1 MGAEMADVA
10 DIANDVAADL
20 KGQTVLQNHRCRV
33 LLVEDD
39 FRSAEVAQSILEY
52 LECDVTVARSGAEAV
67 GAVRQDTFDLVL
79 MDVGLPVMNGLDATR
94 LIRAHEQALGLLPVY
109 IVALT
114 ALTMPHELDECMNS
128 GMNEVMTKPF
138 FIERLQRAI
147 LNAYRVAR
155 WPRRAMAA
163 AMSPP
168 TMTRTGREGSGTA
181 DTQLAC

>member
-1 MGAEMADVA
+1 MKSLISGE
-10 DIANDVAADL
+10 
-20 KGQTVLQNHRCRV
+20 QTVLDNHRCKV

-52 LECDVTVARSGAEAV
+52 LECDVSVARSGSEAV
-67 GAVRQDTFDLVL
+67 GAVRQEPFDLVL

-94 LIRAHEQALGLLPVY
+94 LIRAHEQALGLAPLY

-114 ALTMPHELDECMNS
+114 ALTMPHEIDECLAS

-138 FIERLQRAI
+138 LIERLQRAI

-155 WPRRAMAA
+155 WPRRVMSA

-168 TMTRTGREGSGTA
+168 AISRAGRDGSGTA
-181 DTQLAC
+181 DTHVAC

>member
-1 MGAEMADVA
+1 MGA
-10 DIANDVAADL
+10 DIL
-20 KGQTVLQNHRCRV
+20 EIHRCKV

-52 LECDVTVARSGAEAV
+52 LECDATVARSGAEAV
-67 GAVRQDTFDLVL
+67 GAVRQESFDLVL

-94 LIRAHEQALGLLPVY
+94 LIRAHEKALGLPPLY

-114 ALTMPHELDECMNS
+114 ALTMPHELDECMAS

-155 WPRRAMAA
+155 WPRRAMMPAVN
-163 AMSPP
+163 P
-168 TMTRTGREGSGTA
+168 TAIGRSGWDGSGTTEA
-181 DTQLAC
+181 HIAC

>member
-1 MGAEMADVA
+1 MGA
-10 DIANDVAADL
+10 DIL
-20 KGQTVLQNHRCRV
+20 ESHRCRV

-52 LECDVTVARSGAEAV
+52 LECDVAVARSGADAV
-67 GAVRQDTFDLVL
+67 GAVRNDVFDLVL

-94 LIRAHEQALGLLPVY
+94 LIRAHEQALGQPPLY

-114 ALTMPHELDECMNS
+114 ALTMPHEIDECLAS
-128 GMNEVMTKPF
+128 GMDEVMTKPF

-155 WPRRAMAA
+155 WPRRAMRPAIN
-163 AMSPP
+163 PP
-168 TMTRTGREGSGTA
+168 AISRAGRDGSGTA
-181 DTQLAC
+181 EAHVAC

>member
-1 MGAEMADVA
+1 MFES
-10 DIANDVAADL
+10 
-20 KGQTVLQNHRCRV
+20 HRCRV

-52 LECDVTVARSGAEAV
+52 LECDATLARSGAEAV
-67 GAVRQDTFDLVL
+67 GAVRQDAFDLVL

-94 LIRAHEQALGLLPVY
+94 LIRSHEQALGLPPVY

-114 ALTMPHELDECMNS
+114 ALTMPHEIEECLTS

-138 FIERLQRAI
+138 FIERLQSAI
-147 LNAYRVAR
+147 LNAYRVGR

-168 TMTRTGREGSGTA
+168 AMTRMGRDGSGTA
-181 DTQLAC
+181 ETHVAC

>member
-1 MGAEMADVA
+1 M
-10 DIANDVAADL
+10 
-20 KGQTVLQNHRCRV
+20 LQNHRCKV

-39 FRSAEVAQSILEY
+39 FRSAEVAQCILEY
-52 LECDVTVARSGAEAV
+52 LECDAIVARSGAEAV
-67 GAVRQDTFDLVL
+67 GAARQDTFDLL

-94 LIRAHEQALGLLPVY
+94 LIRAHEQALGLPPVY

-114 ALTMPHELDECMNS
+114 ALTMPHEIDECMNS

-147 LNAYRVAR
+147 LNAYRVGR
-155 WPRRAMAA
+155 WPRRSMAT

-168 TMTRTGREGSGTA
+168 AMAMAGRDGSGTA
-181 DTQLAC
+181 EAHVAC